1 MAFITNPGIRLL
13 NKICQD
19 RTVLEVYFIHDWVF
33 VFRESVFELYFLPP
47 WFISARAAAAAS
59 RPNSLQPVCL
69 HKWAWNLNSLSVSH
83 RVSWIHDRKASNC
96 ATCANRG
103 TVPLDGNA
111 NRNYVLVC
119 KCRYRPLSIA
129 IRFDSYFPWP
139 VNLMHHYVLPTHMFY
154 DPVSLAK
161 QLLAERDAAD
171 ALESNPS
178 FEVKDVLSPA
188 HISPYVL
195 PPLLEHTIPSA
206 VRLFAR
212 SDLFMCRYGSL
223 IWLDSEADYSPQSSI
238 SLRLVDS
245 EGHHLTSQP
254 TPHVNEDGTDDLESG
269 SSGGVYADGTGE
281 RIAGRHLDI
290 AGSRSALANDT
301 THVETVV
308 SRALENTIGQSYG
321 GSRTVTTLFGAR
333 QWEGW
338 YSIAANERAGRIV
351 VGDKE
356 GGIEV
361 WDYF

>member
-1 MAFITNPGIRLL
+1 M
-13 NKICQD
+13 
-19 RTVLEVYFIHDWVF
+19 LEVYFIHDWVF

-111 NRNYVLVC
+111 NRNYTLVC

-139 VNLMHHYVLPTHMFY
+139 VNLMHHYVLPTQMFY

-161 QLLAERDAAD
+161 QLLAERDAA
-171 ALESNPS
+171 LELNPS

-238 SLRLVDS
+238 SLRLSDS

-254 TPHVNEDGTDDLESG
+254 SQPTPHVNEDVTGYLNSG

-301 THVETVV
+301 THMETAV

>member
-1 MAFITNPGIRLL
+1 M
-13 NKICQD
+13 
-19 RTVLEVYFIHDWVF
+19 LEVYFIHDWVF

-111 NRNYVLVC
+111 NRNYILVC

>member
-1 MAFITNPGIRLL
+1 M
-13 NKICQD
+13 
-19 RTVLEVYFIHDWVF
+19 LEVYFIHDWVF
-33 VFRESVFELYFLPP
+33 VFRESVFEFYFLPP
-47 WFISARAAAAAS
+47 WFISARAAAS
-59 RPNSLQPVCL
+59 RSNSLQPVCL

-83 RVSWIHDRKASNC
+83 RVSWVHDRKASNC

-111 NRNYVLVC
+111 NRNYTLVC

-161 QLLAERDAAD
+161 QLLAERDT
-171 ALESNPS
+171 ALELNPS

-188 HISPYVL
+188 HIRPYVL

-301 THVETVV
+301 THMETAV
-308 SRALENTIGQSYG
+308 SQALENTIGQSYG
-321 GSRTVTTLFGAR
+321 GSRTGTTLFGAR

>member
-1 MAFITNPGIRLL
+1 M
-13 NKICQD
+13 
-19 RTVLEVYFIHDWVF
+19 LEVLFIHDWVL
-33 VFRESVFELYFLPP
+33 VFRESVVEFYFLPS
-47 WFISARAAAAAS
+47 WFISARAS
-59 RPNSLQPVCL
+59 VTRPNSLQPVYL

-83 RVSWIHDRKASNC
+83 RVSWIHDRRASNC
-96 ATCANRG
+96 ATCAYRG
-103 TVPLDGNA
+103 TVRLDGNS
-111 NRNYVLVC
+111 NQCTLVC

-139 VNLMHHYVLPTHMFY
+139 VNLMHHYVLPTQMFY

-161 QLLAERDAAD
+161 QLLAEGDAAD
-171 ALESNPS
+171 ALESNPT
-178 FEVKDVLSPA
+178 FEVKEDLSQA

-238 SLRLVDS
+238 SLRLVNS

-254 TPHVNEDGTDDLESG
+254 TPHANEEDTEEPESG

-290 AGSRSALANDT
+290 AGSMSALTNDT
-301 THVETVV
+301 SHMETAV